1 MYVSIIIVVG
11 GMIYLGAF
19 APDAW
24 MIDDF
29 TAIVPL
35 SLNLVFHALVPLV
48 LNPSLMVSSSPK
60 SLGDDKISPLTHSSG
75 LQLLDLIQPLSGM
88 THTLICNQHR
98 LIHTRDERS
107 FTFVIMKIYS
117 SFLSQV
123 FNTYMSRSRSL
134 RVA

>member
-48 LNPSLMVSSSPK
+48 LNPSLMVGPSQKP
-60 SLGDDKISPLTHSSG
+60 LEDDKISSLTHSSG
-75 LQLLDLIQPLSGM
+75 LQLLDLIQPLLGM

-107 FTFVIMKIYS
+107 FTFVIMKLCS
-117 SFLSQV
+117 SFLSQMFSV
-123 FNTYMSRSRSL
+123 SRS
-134 RVA
+134 